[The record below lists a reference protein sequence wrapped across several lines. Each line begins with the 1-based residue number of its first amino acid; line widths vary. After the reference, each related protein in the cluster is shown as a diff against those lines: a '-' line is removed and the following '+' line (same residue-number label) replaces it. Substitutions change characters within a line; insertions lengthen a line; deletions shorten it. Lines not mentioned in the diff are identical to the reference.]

1 MNEISN
7 YEIQNY
13 ISVVKTVLDGV
24 LPEDLKEQL
33 ANADTLEEK
42 AIIIINYTKD
52 SIDSHF
58 ESIEKTI
65 NYQRLSEIQAEI
77 RTAKSLYFEALDNP
91 EIQEQKLESAHDKLL
106 STCNQLFTESQRI
119 YQELDNME
127 FKTKNY
133 KKLDDYINRFNE
145 ICEMM
150 QWTLELEFSVNQI
163 RKKNINRSFYQV
175 YEKFLT
181 FIEENNIHCL
191 ILSRCDD
198 NKTIYDKWFKM
209 YYSFKKYLTYESPY
223 TECEMEY

>member
-33 ANADTLEEK
+33 ANADSLEEK

-65 NYQRLSEIQAEI
+65 NYQRLSEIKAEI
-77 RTAKSLYFEALDNP
+77 RTAKSLYYEALDNP
-91 EIQEQKLESAHDKLL
+91 EIQKQKLESAHDKLL
-106 STCNQLFTESQRI
+106 SSCNQLFTESQRI
-119 YQELDNME
+119 YQELDNTK
-127 FKTKNY
+127 FKKRNY
-133 KKLDDYINRFNE
+133 KKIDDYINRFTE

-163 RKKNINRSFYQV
+163 RKKNISRSFYQV
-175 YEKFLT
+175 YDDFLA
-181 FIEENNIHCL
+181 FIEENRIHCL
-191 ILSRCDD
+191 ILSSCGDD
-198 NKTIYDKWFKM
+198 NAIYDKWFTM
-209 YYSFKKYLTYESPY
+209 YHSFKKYLTYE
-223 TECEMEY
+223 THCIECEKE